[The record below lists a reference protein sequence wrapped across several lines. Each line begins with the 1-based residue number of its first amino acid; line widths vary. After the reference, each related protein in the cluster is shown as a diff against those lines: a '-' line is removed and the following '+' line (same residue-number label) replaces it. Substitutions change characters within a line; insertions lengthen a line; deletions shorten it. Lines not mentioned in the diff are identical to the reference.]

1 MTFEK
6 IAAHRIAIAA
16 LTAGLL
22 LAPNIR
28 RMSQIPEKRRV
39 LYVLQGLPVPFDRRA
54 WLHATTLAAHG
65 YTVSFICPKGRGF
78 DRSREEREGVDIYR
92 YWRPIEGEGK
102 LAFIAESLWCF
113 FATLLLSVRVAL
125 FGRGFDILHICNPPE
140 IYWPIAW
147 LWRGFGKVFIW
158 DHRDLS
164 PELAAAKFG
173 TGDGIIMSV
182 LLLLERL
189 SFKAAQIVVATN
201 ESYKKIAIERGDKRA
216 EDVFIV
222 RSAPSL
228 TKFRIYQP
236 DPSLKQG
243 KPHLILYL
251 GEMGAQDGVDNL
263 VRALKAL
270 RDELGRDDFHC
281 VLIGGG
287 TYQPTVAAY
296 AGELGVADLCTFTGI
311 VSDETLCRI
320 LSSGDVAVD
329 PLPKNG
335 WSDRST
341 MNKVLEYMFFGLP
354 IVVGELA
361 EARVSAGA
369 AALYV
374 EPGNARAMAEGVAEL
389 LDDPVRRR
397 TMGEFGQNRL
407 RNTVAFEYSVPNLL
421 AAYDAAWARVRR
433 PLSRRSIRLQS
444 QPADS
449 AE

>member
-1 MTFEK
+1 MDK
-6 IAAHRIAIAA
+6 
-16 LTAGLL
+16 
-22 LAPNIR
+22 
-28 RMSQIPEKRRV
+28 IPEKRRV

-65 YTVSFICPKGRGF
+65 YTVSFICPKGRGYNL
-78 DRSREEREGVDIYR
+78 SREEREGVDIYR
-92 YWRPIEGEGK
+92 YWRPVEGEGK

-113 FATLLLSVRVAL
+113 CATLLLSLRVAL

-147 LWRGFGKVFIW
+147 LWRAFGKVFIW

-173 TGDGIIMSV
+173 GGAGAVMS
-182 LLLLERL
+182 LLFLLERL
-189 SFKAAQIVVATN
+189 SFRAAQIVVATN
-201 ESYKKIAIERGDKRA
+201 ESYKRIAIERGGKSP

-228 TKFRIYQP
+228 AKFRVYEP
-236 DPSLKQG
+236 DPSFKNG
-243 KPHLILYL
+243 KPHLVLYL
-251 GEMGAQDGVDNL
+251 GEMGPQDGVDNL
-263 VRALKAL
+263 VRALKTL
-270 RDELGRDDFHC
+270 RDTRGHSDFHC
-281 VLIGGG
+281 VLVGGG

-311 VSDETLCRI
+311 VSDEMLCRI

-354 IVVGELA
+354 IVVGELT
-361 EARVSAGA
+361 EARVSADA

-374 EPGNARAMAEGVAEL
+374 EPGDPQAMAAGIAAL
-389 LDDPVRRR
+389 LDDPARRR
-397 TMGEFGQNRL
+397 EMGEFGRGRL
-407 RNTVAFEYSVPNLL
+407 RDTVAFEYSVPNLL

-433 PLSRRSIRLQS
+433 PFLRPRPRVES
-444 QPADS
+444 QGADL
-449 AE
+449 AD

>member
-1 MTFEK
+1 MDKTP
-6 IAAHRIAIAA
+6 A
-16 LTAGLL
+16 
-22 LAPNIR
+22 
-28 RMSQIPEKRRV
+28 KRRV

-65 YTVSFICPKGRGF
+65 YTVSFICPKGRGY
-78 DRSREEREGVDIYR
+78 DLSRELREGVEIYR
-92 YWRPIEGEGK
+92 YWRPVEGEGK

-113 FATLLLSVRVAL
+113 CATLLLSLRVAL

-147 LWRGFGKVFIW
+147 LWRAFGKVFIW

-173 TGDGIIMSV
+173 AGDGLIMSV

-189 SFKAAQIVVATN
+189 SFRAAQIVVATN
-201 ESYKKIAIERGDKRA
+201 ESYKKIATERGGKRP
-216 EDVFIV
+216 DDIFIV

-228 TKFRIYQP
+228 AKFKLYDP
-236 DPSLKQG
+236 DPAFMQG
-243 KPHLILYL
+243 KPHLIVYL
-251 GEMGAQDGVDNL
+251 GEMGPQDGVDNL
-263 VRALKAL
+263 VRALAAL
-270 RDELGRDDFHC
+270 RDEMGRDDFHC

-287 TYQPTVAAY
+287 TYQPAVAAL
-296 AGELGVADLCTFTGI
+296 AAEIGVADLCTFTGI
-311 VSDETLCRI
+311 VSDELLCRI

-354 IVVGELA
+354 IVVGELT
-361 EARVSAGA
+361 EARVSADR

-374 EPGNARAMAEGVAEL
+374 APGDPRAMAGGIAAL
-389 LDDPVRRR
+389 LDDPARRR
-397 TMGEFGQNRL
+397 QMGEFGRQRL
-407 RNTVAFEYSVPNLL
+407 RSTVAFEYSVPNLL
-421 AAYDAAWARVRR
+421 AAYDAAWLRVRR
-433 PLSRRSIRLQS
+433 PFFRLRPRIAPQG
-444 QPADS
+444 ADL
-449 AE
+449 AD

>member
-1 MTFEK
+1 
-6 IAAHRIAIAA
+6 
-16 LTAGLL
+16 
-22 LAPNIR
+22 
-28 RMSQIPEKRRV
+28 MSQVHDKRRV

-54 WLHATTLAAHG
+54 WLHATTLAEHG
-65 YTVSFICPKGRGF
+65 YAVSFICPKGRGF
-78 DRSREEREGVDIYR
+78 DRSRELRDGVDIYR
-92 YWRPIEGEGK
+92 YWRPVEGEGK

-113 FATLLLSVRVAL
+113 FATLFLSIRVAL

-147 LWRGFGKVFIW
+147 LWRAFGKVFIW

-173 TGDGIIMSV
+173 AGDGLIMS
-182 LLLLERL
+182 LLLVLERL
-189 SFKAAQIVVATN
+189 SFGAAQIVVATN
-201 ESYKKIAIERGDKRA
+201 ESYKKIAIERGKKRP

-228 TKFRIYQP
+228 SKFQIYPP
-236 DPSLKQG
+236 DPSFKEG

-251 GEMGAQDGVDNL
+251 GEMGPQDGVDNL
-263 VRALKAL
+263 VRALKVL
-270 RDELGRDDFHC
+270 RDEQDRDDFHC

-296 AGELGVADLCTFTGI
+296 AAEIGVADLCTFTGI
-311 VSDETLCRI
+311 VSDEMLCRI

-341 MNKVLEYMFFGLP
+341 MNKVLEYMFFALP
-354 IVVGELA
+354 IVVGELT
-361 EARVSAGA
+361 EARVSADA
-369 AALYV
+369 AARYV
-374 EPGNARAMAEGVAEL
+374 EPGDARAMAAGIAEL
-389 LDDPVRRR
+389 LDDPARRR
-397 TMGEFGQNRL
+397 AMGEFGQNRL
-407 RNTVAFEYSVPNLL
+407 RNVVAFEYSVPHLL

-433 PLSRRSIRLQS
+433 PFSRRAPKLH
-444 QPADS
+444 PAAADP

>member
-1 MTFEK
+1 
-6 IAAHRIAIAA
+6 
-16 LTAGLL
+16 
-22 LAPNIR
+22 
-28 RMSQIPEKRRV
+28 MSSISEKRRV

-54 WLHATTLAAHG
+54 WLHATTLAARG

-78 DRSREEREGVDIYR
+78 DLSREERDGVDIYR
-92 YWRPIEGEGK
+92 YWRPVEGEGK

-113 FATLLLSVRVAL
+113 CATLLLSLRVAL
-125 FGRGFDILHICNPPE
+125 VGRGFDILHICNPPE

-147 LWRGFGKVFIW
+147 LWRAFGKVFIW

-173 TGDGIIMSV
+173 AGDGAIMSL

-189 SFKAAQIVVATN
+189 SFRAAQIVVATN
-201 ESYKKIAIERGDKRA
+201 ESYKKIAIERGGKRA

-228 TKFRIYQP
+228 AKFRLYEP
-236 DPSLKQG
+236 DPSFKQG
-243 KPHLILYL
+243 KPHLVLYL
-251 GEMGAQDGVDNL
+251 GEMGPQDGVDNL

-270 RDELGRDDFHC
+270 RDELGRGDFHC

-287 TYQPTVAAY
+287 TYQPSVAAY
-296 AGELGVADLCTFTGI
+296 AEELGVADLCTFTGI
-311 VSDETLCRI
+311 VSDEVLCRI
-320 LSSGDVAVD
+320 LSSGDVAID

-361 EARVSAGA
+361 EARVSADA

-374 EPGNARAMAEGVAEL
+374 EPGNARAMAVGIAAL
-389 LDDPVRRR
+389 LDDPARREQ
-397 TMGEFGQNRL
+397 MGEFGRHRL
-407 RNTVAFEYSVPNLL
+407 RAALAFEYSVPNLL

-433 PLSRRSIRLQS
+433 PFSWRGPRVKP
-444 QPADS
+444 QPADL
-449 AE
+449 AD